1 MPTPLHDEL
10 ARTAVPLR
18 SLARRLCGDEL
29 GDDLAQETMVVALT
43 RPPAEP
49 SIGWLRRVLRNEHR
63 GHVRRTMRR
72 RAREEACA
80 KSDAFVP
87 DPAQAQILRAM
98 VEIVD
103 GLDEPYRAAIGA
115 RFLEERSAA
124 EIART
129 TGCPA
134 ATVRW
139 RVQEGLRLT
148 RRKLD
153 ERWGGRAQWV
163 GALLPFVQLAPP
175 TGAMTQGAEPMT
187 KLAMLKVL
195 TAVATVAG
203 TATVVWSQ
211 TNTVV
216 AQPSVEMANAAP
228 VVAVA
233 SDPSAP
239 QLFARPHPTAANSE
253 TIAANSETIAAAPM
267 HVPMHG
273 DPDDGEPPCGCDQQE
288 CDGEMPSPEA
298 VAWVDELVA
307 DGPVGDPM
315 DAIEKLALPGKG
327 ERDAKVSIVV
337 CSDFDCPFCAKATET
352 IDKIRETYGDK
363 VAVHFLNRPLPFHD
377 GAEPAARASLAA
389 GAQGKFWEMHD
400 LLFAR
405 GDMRD
410 EKELIALAKELGL
423 DVDRFTTDLRADAT
437 KEAVV
442 EQQRTCLGNGAHGTP
457 SFFINGDLV
466 VGAQPFE
473 SFKTVIDDELAD

>member
-10 ARTAVPLR
+10 ARHAVVLR
-18 SLARRLCGDEL
+18 SLARRLVGEL
-29 GDDLAQETMVVALT
+29 GDDLAQDTMVVALT

-63 GHVRRTMRR
+63 GYVRRTLRR
-72 RAREEACA
+72 CAREEACA
-80 KSDAFVP
+80 ADAITTP

-103 GLDEPYRAAIGA
+103 GLDEPYRAAIVA

-163 GALLPFVQLAPP
+163 GALLPFIPLAPP
-175 TGAMTQGAEPMT
+175 TGAITRGAEPMT

-216 AQPSVEMANAAP
+216 AQPAVEVANAAP

-233 SDPSAP
+233 SDPSEP
-239 QLFARPHPTAANSE
+239 QLFARPHPTAAKG
-253 TIAANSETIAAAPM
+253 ETIAAAPV
-267 HVPMHG
+267 HEPMHG
-273 DPDDGEPPCGCDQQE
+273 DPEGDDGEPPCGCDQHE
-288 CDGEMPSPEA
+288 CDGEQPSPEA

-315 DAIEKLALPGKG
+315 DAVEKLALPGKG

-337 CSDFDCPFCAKATET
+337 CSDFDCPFCAKATAT

-363 VAVHFLNRPLPFHD
+363 VAVHFLNSPLPFHE

-389 GAQGKFWEMHD
+389 AAQGKFWEMHD

-410 EKELIALAKELGL
+410 EKELIALAKELDL
-423 DVDRFTTDLRADAT
+423 DVDRFTTDLRAEAT

>member
-10 ARTAVPLR
+10 ARHAVPLR
-18 SLARRLCGDEL
+18 SLARRLVGGEL
-29 GDDLAQETMVVALT
+29 GDDLAQDTMLVALT

-49 SIGWLRRVLRNEHR
+49 GIGWLRRVLRNEHR
-63 GHVRRTMRR
+63 GYVRRTLRR
-72 RAREEACA
+72 RAREQAVVG
-80 KSDAFVP
+80 DAIASTP

-98 VEIVD
+98 VEIVE
-103 GLDEPYRAAIGA
+103 GLDEPYREAVVA

-139 RVQEGLRLT
+139 RVQEGLRQT

-163 GALLPFVQLAPP
+163 GVMLPFVQLAPP
-175 TGAMTQGAEPMT
+175 SSAITQGAEPMS

-216 AQPSVEMANAAP
+216 AQPPAEIVHAAP
-228 VVAVA
+228 VLAVA
-233 SDPSAP
+233 SDPSEP
-239 QLFARPHPTAANSE
+239 QLFARPHPAAVSDDA
-253 TIAANSETIAAAPM
+253 TTPAPAPM
-267 HVPMHG
+267 HHEPSSG
-273 DPDDGEPPCGCDQQE
+273 DDGEPPCGCDQE
-288 CDGEMPSPEA
+288 CDGEQGPSPEA
-298 VAWVDELVA
+298 VAWVDEVVA
-307 DGPVGDPM
+307 GGPVGDPM
-315 DAIEKLALPGKG
+315 DAVEQLALPGKG
-327 ERDAKVSIVV
+327 EHDAKVSIVV
-337 CSDFDCPFCAKATET
+337 CSDFDCPFCAKATAT

-363 VAVHFLNRPLPFHD
+363 VAVHWLNNPLPFHE

-389 GAQGKFWEMHD
+389 AAQGKFWEMHD

-405 GDMRD
+405 ADMRD
-410 EKELIALAKELGL
+410 EKELIALAKEQGL
-423 DVDRFTTDLRADAT
+423 DVDRFTTDLRAQAT
-437 KEAVV
+437 KDAVV